1 MVGLEPTIPG
11 RRGGFKD
18 RCVYQFHHI
27 AIIEGDGAASNRQ
40 PEDYKSSALPEL
52 SYRHHMD
59 AARCLELRAAS
70 NFLGT
75 RIHLRCDGD
84 FDTVGVS
91 SS

>member
-1 MVGLEPTIPG
+1 
-11 RRGGFKD
+11 
-18 RCVYQFHHI
+18 
-27 AIIEGDGAASNRQ
+27 
-40 PEDYKSSALPEL
+40 L